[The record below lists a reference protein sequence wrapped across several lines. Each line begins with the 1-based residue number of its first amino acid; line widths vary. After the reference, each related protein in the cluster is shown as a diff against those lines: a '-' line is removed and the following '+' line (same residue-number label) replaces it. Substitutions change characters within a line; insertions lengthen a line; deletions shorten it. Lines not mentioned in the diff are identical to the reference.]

1 MTARLFA
8 PDDAACLHQLQPTAA
23 VAGLPREAARRFIAE
38 HEPFEREWYAGS
50 AGYLSMEQSEFCV
63 SLRSARLKDETIR
76 IYAGAGL
83 VAGSQAALE
92 WQEIEN
98 KAAALLTLLTS

>member
-1 MTARLFA
+1 
-8 PDDAACLHQLQPTAA
+8 
-23 VAGLPREAARRFIAE
+23 
-38 HEPFEREWYAGS
+38 
-50 AGYLSMEQSEFCV
+50 
-63 SLRSARLKDETIR
+63 ARLKDETIR

>member
-1 MTARLFA
+1 MPASVTAYRRSGR
-8 PDDAACLHQLQPTAA
+8 TAA
-23 VAGLPREAARRFIAE
+23 RGGAPFIAE